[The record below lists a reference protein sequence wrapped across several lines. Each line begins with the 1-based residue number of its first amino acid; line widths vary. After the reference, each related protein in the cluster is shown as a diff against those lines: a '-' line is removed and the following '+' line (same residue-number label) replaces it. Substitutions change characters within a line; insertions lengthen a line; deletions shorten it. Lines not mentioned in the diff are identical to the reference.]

1 MTEIYYVE
9 DDEDIAGIVKEYLE
23 SRNFKVTLYR
33 AAEEV
38 KESLGKQRPDLILL
52 DWTLPDE

>member
-33 AAEEV
+33 AAGQE
-38 KESLGKQRPDLILL
+38 
-52 DWTLPDE
+52 